1 MKRIPRVDARRVPK
15 LCHLETIAPG
25 VEFVEEIRQKDKES
39 SKYTEYTQPKP
50 LFGSKSK
57 RKIISFLEIATDYNV
72 KMISS
77 RQMVAL
83 SFDLY
88 TAGYIDKEQHLLLSF
103 QAELQPNFDD
113 TIGALINQNSAPDKQ
128 RDFIE
133 LWLERC
139 VFEQNYPGPDHK
151 RTYRLK
157 IILNMLTAL
166 DKMAQT
172 AQKWQ
177 KTKVDDDQTSIPN
190 FPSLSLKRTEY

>member
-1 MKRIPRVDARRVPK
+1 
-15 LCHLETIAPG
+15 
-25 VEFVEEIRQKDKES
+25 
-39 SKYTEYTQPKP
+39 
-50 LFGSKSK
+50 
-57 RKIISFLEIATDYNV
+57 
-72 KMISS
+72 MISS

-103 QAELQPNFDD
+103 QPELQPNFDD
-113 TIGALINQNSAPDKQ
+113 TIGALINENSAPDKQ
-128 RDFIE
+128 KDFIE
-133 LWLERC
+133 LWLQRY

-190 FPSLSLKRTEY
+190 FPSLSLRRMEY

>member
-1 MKRIPRVDARRVPK
+1 MKRISPVDARRVPT
-15 LCHLETIAPG
+15 LCHTETIAPSL
-25 VEFVEEIRQKDKES
+25 VFVEKTGQKDKKS
-39 SKYTEYTQPKP
+39 SKYTEFSQPKP
-50 LFGSKSK
+50 QFESKSE

-103 QAELQPNFDD
+103 QPELQPNFDD
-113 TIGALINQNSAPDKQ
+113 TIGALINENSAPDKQ

-133 LWLERC
+133 IWLERC
-139 VFEQNYPGPDHK
+139 MFEQNHPGPDHK

-157 IILNMLTAL
+157 FILNMLTAL

-177 KTKVDDDQTSIPN
+177 KTKFDNDQTSIPN
-190 FPSLSLKRTEY
+190 FPSLSLKRMEY

>member
-1 MKRIPRVDARRVPK
+1 MKRIPRVDARRVPT
-15 LCHLETIAPG
+15 LCHPETIAPG
-25 VEFVEEIRQKDKES
+25 LEFVEKTGQKDKKS
-39 SKYTEYTQPKP
+39 SKYTEFTQPKP
-50 LFGSKSK
+50 QFGSKSK

-103 QAELQPNFDD
+103 QPELQPNFDD
-113 TIGALINQNSAPDKQ
+113 TIGALIKENSAPDKQ
-128 RDFIE
+128 KDFIE
-133 LWLERC
+133 LWLRRC
-139 VFEQNYPGPDHK
+139 VFEENYPGPDHK

-157 IILNMLTAL
+157 IILNILTTL

-172 AQKWQ
+172 AQNWQ
-177 KTKVDDDQTSIPN
+177 KTKVVDDQTSIPN
-190 FPSLSLKRTEY
+190 FPSLSLKRMEY

>member
-1 MKRIPRVDARRVPK
+1 MKRIPRVDARRVPT
-15 LCHLETIAPG
+15 LCHPETIAPG
-25 VEFVEEIRQKDKES
+25 LEFVEKTGQKDKKS
-39 SKYTEYTQPKP
+39 SKYTEFTQPKP
-50 LFGSKSK
+50 QFGSKSK

-88 TAGYIDKEQHLLLSF
+88 AAGYIDKEQHLLLSF

-113 TIGALINQNSAPDKQ
+113 TIGALINEISAPDKQ

-133 LWLERC
+133 LWSERC
-139 VFEQNYPGPDHK
+139 VFEENYPGPDHK

-157 IILNMLTAL
+157 IILNILTAL
-166 DKMAQT
+166 DKMAET
-172 AQKWQ
+172 AQNWQ
-177 KTKVDDDQTSIPN
+177 KTKVDDDQTPTPN
-190 FPSLSLKRTEY
+190 LPPLSLKRMEY

>member
-1 MKRIPRVDARRVPK
+1 MKRIPRVDARRVPP

-25 VEFVEEIRQKDKES
+25 VEFVEKTGQKDKKS
-39 SKYTEYTQPKP
+39 SKYTEFTQPKP
-50 LFGSKSK
+50 QFGSKSK

-139 VFEQNYPGPDHK
+139 VFEQNYPDPDQK

-177 KTKVDDDQTSIPN
+177 KTNVDDDQTSIPN
-190 FPSLSLKRTEY
+190 FPSLSLKRMEY

>member
-1 MKRIPRVDARRVPK
+1 MKRIPRVDARRVPT
-15 LCHLETIAPG
+15 LCHPETITPG
-25 VEFVEEIRQKDKES
+25 LEFVEKTGQKDKES
-39 SKYTEYTQPKP
+39 SKYTEFTQPKP
-50 LFGSKSK
+50 QFGSKSK

-103 QAELQPNFDD
+103 QPELQPNFDD
-113 TIGALINQNSAPDKQ
+113 TIGALINENSAPDKQ
-128 RDFIE
+128 RNFIE

-139 VFEQNYPGPDHK
+139 VFEQNYPGPDHE
-151 RTYRLK
+151 RAYRLK
-157 IILNMLTAL
+157 IILNMLKAL

-177 KTKVDDDQTSIPN
+177 KTKVDDDQTPIPN
-190 FPSLSLKRTEY
+190 LPPLSLKRMEY

>member
-1 MKRIPRVDARRVPK
+1 MPRVDARRVPS
-15 LCHLETIAPG
+15 LCHLKTIAPSQA
-25 VEFVEEIRQKDKES
+25 FVWETGQKDTEP
-39 SKYTEYTQPKP
+39 SKYTEYTEQKP

-57 RKIISFLEIATDYNV
+57 RNIISFLEIAKYYNI

-77 RQMVAL
+77 RQMVTL

-88 TAGYIDKEQHLLLSF
+88 TAGYINKEQHLLLSF

-113 TIGALINQNSAPDKQ
+113 TIGALINENSAPDKQ
-128 RDFIE
+128 RNFIE

-139 VFEQNYPGPDHK
+139 VFEQNYPGPDHE
-151 RTYRLK
+151 RAYRLK
-157 IILNMLTAL
+157 IILNMLKAL

-190 FPSLSLKRTEY
+190 FPSLSLKRMEY

>member
-1 MKRIPRVDARRVPK
+1 MCLA
-15 LCHLETIAPG
+15 
-25 VEFVEEIRQKDKES
+25 KDKES
-39 SKYTEYTQPKP
+39 SKNTEYTQPKP

-103 QAELQPNFDD
+103 QPELQPNFDD
-113 TIGALINQNSAPDKQ
+113 TIGALINENSAPDKQ
-128 RDFIE
+128 KDFIE
-133 LWLERC
+133 LWLQRY
-139 VFEQNYPGPDHK
+139 VFDQNYPGPDHK

-166 DKMAQT
+166 DKMAET
-172 AQKWQ
+172 AQNWQ

-190 FPSLSLKRTEY
+190 FPSLSLKRMEY

>member
-1 MKRIPRVDARRVPK
+1 MKRIPQVDARRVLA
-15 LCHLETIAPG
+15 LCPLETIAPSI
-25 VEFVEEIRQKDKES
+25 EFVEETGQKDKKS

-103 QAELQPNFDD
+103 QPELQPNFDD
-113 TIGALINQNSAPDKQ
+113 TIGALINENSAPDKQ
-128 RDFIE
+128 KDFI
-133 LWLERC
+133 
-139 VFEQNYPGPDHK
+139 
-151 RTYRLK
+151 
-157 IILNMLTAL
+157 
-166 DKMAQT
+166 
-172 AQKWQ
+172 
-177 KTKVDDDQTSIPN
+177 
-190 FPSLSLKRTEY
+190 

>member
-1 MKRIPRVDARRVPK
+1 MKRIPPVDARRVPT
-15 LCHLETIAPG
+15 LCHTETIAPSL
-25 VEFVEEIRQKDKES
+25 VFVEKTGQKDKKS
-39 SKYTEYTQPKP
+39 SKYTEFTQQKP
-50 LFGSKSK
+50 QFGSKSK

-103 QAELQPNFDD
+103 QPELQPNFDD
-113 TIGALINQNSAPDKQ
+113 TIGALINENSAPDKQ
-128 RDFIE
+128 KDFIE
-133 LWLERC
+133 LWLQKY

-157 IILNMLTAL
+157 IILNILTAL
-166 DKMAQT
+166 DKMAET
-172 AQKWQ
+172 AQNWQ
-177 KTKVDDDQTSIPN
+177 KTKKRHVPFIPKFCQKSLI
-190 FPSLSLKRTEY
+190 FPKNS